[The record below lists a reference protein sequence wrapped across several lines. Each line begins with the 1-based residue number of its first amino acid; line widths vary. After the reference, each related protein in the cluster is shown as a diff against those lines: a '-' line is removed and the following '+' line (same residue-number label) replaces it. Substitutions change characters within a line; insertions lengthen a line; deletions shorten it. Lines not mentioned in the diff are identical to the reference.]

1 MSALEARPFD
11 RDDLVGLIALF
22 EAADARCFCQYWHF
36 EGDKNEWLARCFPDP
51 SDNRVA
57 LAGQASQG
65 ELEGVVAI
73 ERGTVVGWAKLA
85 FAEALPKPYGQRFYR
100 ALPCFRGD
108 RAGVALLA
116 CMLVHPSH
124 RRRGVSRRL
133 VAAAIERSRAIG
145 ARSLEVLPRRVDHR
159 VADEELWTTPFSGL
173 RELGFVEVDGEGPY
187 PVMRLD
193 LGNAGFTGDT
203 E

>member
-1 MSALEARPFD
+1 MIAVEARPFERGD
-11 RDDLVGLIALF
+11 IVGLAALF
-22 EAADARCFCQYWHF
+22 ESADARCFCQYWHF

-51 SDNRVA
+51 IDNRVA
-57 LAGQASQG
+57 LAKQASQG
-65 ELEGVVAI
+65 ELEGVVAV
-73 ERGTVVGWAKLA
+73 ERGTIVGWAKLA
-85 FAEALPKPYGQRFYR
+85 FAETLPKPYGQRFYR

-108 RAGVALLA
+108 RSGVALLS

-133 VAAAIERSRAIG
+133 VVAAIARARAMG
-145 ARSLEVLPRRVDHR
+145 AHSLEVLPRRVDQH

-173 RELGFVEVDGEGPY
+173 GELGFVEVDGEGPY
-187 PVMRLD
+187 PVMRLT
-193 LGNAGFTGDT
+193 LGSASLTDET